1 MIQTALDYI
10 SEGFGALPLYADK
23 SPMLKTGH
31 PYLYETIK
39 DDIAEQLFL
48 KAEKIG
54 IACGEVSHGFICLDF
69 DAHKGQDIRKI
80 FNEFLR
86 NEAVKSIVTSNN
98 LPIFKTPNNGY
109 HIYFKTDDL
118 KAKGHAI
125 SKWEDGDVMIEVRG
139 HGQYVCLYPSE
150 GYKQLGG
157 SEIIKVATISIEER
171 DLMFSVAESFNQLI
185 KLQEPGKKGSGK
197 WPTKFDT
204 SKPIGKFNE
213 IEVEYT
219 KGLLIDAGW
228 KFVRIR
234 PTDKVEL
241 WLRPGK
247 EEEINGSMKHSATFG
262 MYHNMFYS
270 YTEADTG
277 FTSWTPYTLFDIM
290 RVLKFEGNYEKALEF
305 VSERY
310 AQKININE
318 VPDTEE
324 IESIIENNKLSFPV
338 DVFPTSLQTFINQL
352 NDTLNYSRD
361 FLSLSA
367 MFTVATLNGNCYK
380 LKVKNGWTAPS
391 VFWFSILGEPGTMK
405 THPVSMM
412 IHPLNNIDKHSKWEF
427 DNQMNDF
434 EMMGEKEKK
443 SLKKPKFKQ
452 ILISDYT
459 LEALHGIHDFNK
471 RGVGLYKD
479 ELVGFLNDMNKYR
492 KGSDE
497 QFWLESF
504 NNRSYIVNRVTKD
517 PLYIDNI
524 NINIIGTIQPIELN
538 KIILNYGANGLTDR
552 FLYSRSEREI
562 YPLSRKEI
570 DESWIMWWNNSIE
583 KVNSFFTYT
592 CVEDTKM
599 LTMTP
604 EALELF
610 YQIDERLIEIQ
621 RKDNITSNMKGY
633 INKMKTYLPRFA
645 LLMALFDMIF
655 NGIALEITIGHMQ
668 RAEKIMIY
676 FMESAKFIFNES
688 ESCMEIAQVNHA
700 MSGKTKKEKIIAL
713 HLKGFKNVQISKELN
728 VAPSNVSAILKSE
741 SEKQKL

>member
-1 MIQTALDYI
+1 MIQAALEYI

-23 SPMLKTGH
+23 TPMLKIGH
-31 PYLYETIK
+31 PYLYEPIK
-39 DDIAEQLFL
+39 EELVEQLFMR
-48 KAEKIG
+48 AEKIG
-54 IACGEVSHGFICLDF
+54 IACGSVSNGFMCLDF
-69 DAHKGQDIRKI
+69 DAHDGQDIRKI
-80 FNEFLR
+80 FNDFIR
-86 NEAVKSIVTSNN
+86 NESVKSIITNNN
-98 LPIFKTPNNGY
+98 LPFYKTPSGGY
-109 HIYFKTDDL
+109 HVYFKTDDL
-118 KAKGHAI
+118 QAKGHAI

-139 HGQYVCLYPSE
+139 HGQYVCLFPSD
-150 GYKQLGG
+150 GYKKLGG
-157 SEIIKVATISIEER
+157 SEIIKVATISVEER
-171 DLMFSVAESFNQLI
+171 DLLFTISESFNQRV
-185 KLQEPGKKGSGK
+185 KLSDSGKKGSGK

-204 SKPIGKFNE
+204 SKPIGRFNE
-213 IEVEYT
+213 TEVEYA

-228 KFVRIR
+228 KFIRTR

-241 WLRPGK
+241 WLRPDK
-247 EEEINGSMKHSATFG
+247 EIENNGSMKHSATFG

-270 YTEADTG
+270 YTEHETG

-290 RVLKFEGNYEKALEF
+290 RVLQFKGDYDKALNF
-305 VSERY
+305 VNERY
-310 AQKININE
+310 AQKINISD

-324 IESIIENNKLSFPV
+324 IEAVIENNKLCFPV
-338 DVFPTSLQTFINQL
+338 EVFPANLQTFINQL

-361 FLSLSA
+361 FLSLAS

-391 VFWFSILGEPGTMK
+391 VFWFAILGEPGTMK

-412 IHPLNNIDKHSKWEF
+412 IHPLTNLDKQSKFEF
-427 DNQMNDF
+427 DNQVNDY

-570 DESWIMWWNNSIE
+570 DEAWITWWNSAIE

-592 CVEDTKM
+592 CVEDTKI
-599 LTMTP
+599 LNMTSD
-604 EALELF
+604 ALELF

-655 NGIALEITIGHMQ
+655 NGIALEITIDHMQ

-700 MSGKTKKEKIIAL
+700 MSGKTKREKIIAL

-728 VAPSNVSAILKSE
+728 VAPSNVSATLASE
-741 SEKQKL
+741 AKKQKL